1 MDAQSA
7 SRPDEERSPGG
18 DPGRPTVLGGAG
30 RSGRVLEGVGGR
42 AAAMV
47 AIAVALASAG
57 VLIAGCGGDGEEP
70 APSGH
75 AVRARV
81 IRVIDGD
88 TIEVSIAGSSEDVRY
103 IGVDTPE
110 TVKPGTPVQ
119 CYGPQAKAENHRLVA
134 GKPVRLVF
142 DRERRDVYGR
152 LLAYV
157 HAGSRFVNAALV
169 RGGYARTLTIPPN
182 TAHASAFRRL
192 EVGAGQDG
200 RGLWGSC

>member
-1 MDAQSA
+1 MVA
-7 SRPDEERSPGG
+7 
-18 DPGRPTVLGGAG
+18 GAG
-30 RSGRVLEGVGGR
+30 VVL
-42 AAAMV
+42 AACW
-47 AIAVALASAG
+47 AG
-57 VLIAGCGGDGEEP
+57 LAGCGAGGDEST
-70 APSGH
+70 PSGP

-81 IRVIDGD
+81 LRVIDGD
-88 TIEVSIAGSSEDVRY
+88 TIEVAIGGREEDVRY

-119 CYGPQAKAENHRLVA
+119 CYGPQAKAENRRLVA
-134 GKPVRLVF
+134 GKAVRLIF
-142 DRERRDVYGR
+142 DRERRDAYGR

-169 RGGYARTLTIPPN
+169 RGGYARSLTIRPN
-182 TAHASAFRRL
+182 TAHASLLRRL